1 MFVLAL
7 QLNIL
12 KKYYLNIT
20 NKLNFKVEKLFKAGC
35 TIFLLNLLFSSCID
49 RIEFNEPDALKNA
62 ISIQG
67 KLTKGNPSQIRVQI
81 SNTFDFANTQRFIT
95 AKSVELINQEGGI
108 LDLKTKRQ
116 GIYELEI
123 PENHPTFKIDYGKG
137 YQLKVQ
143 LITGELI
150 ESAFDTLYPVPEI
163 ASLNVEKYVQE
174 TFNFEGVLENI
185 DLLRFSI
192 NTSLHPENSS
202 RKTSFLWELE
212 SVYKQSDT
220 AGGLCR
226 DGSCINSSGANQ
238 TCFLHI
244 NPVRN
249 YKTLNAKKLTGDFLE
264 NFQLLEETQRNS
276 LFAEGYYLTV
286 YQQSLSD
293 FAFDYWSKVGNVVN
307 RTGNQF
313 QSPAGRV
320 PTNFS
325 YDSNDDLEVLG
336 FFFATESTFERIY
349 ISPAFANNP
358 RTICPPP
365 MGNNPL
371 CCNCLCQPNATLKQP
386 DWWME

>member
-1 MFVLAL
+1 M
-7 QLNIL
+7 
-12 KKYYLNIT
+12 
-20 NKLNFKVEKLFKAGC
+20 EKLLKIGGS
-35 TIFLLNLLFSSCID
+35 IFLLIILFFSCID

-67 KLTKGNPSQIRVQI
+67 KLTKGNPNHIRVQI
-81 SNTFDFANTQRFIT
+81 SNTFDFENQQRFIT
-95 AKSVELINQEGGI
+95 AKSVELINQEGAI
-108 LDLKTKRQ
+108 IDLPTKIQ

-137 YQLKVQ
+137 YKIKVQ
-143 LITGELI
+143 LITGEII
-150 ESAFDTLYPVPEI
+150 ESAFDTLHPVPEI
-163 ASLNVEKYVQE
+163 AGLNVEKYTQE
-174 TFNFEGVLENI
+174 TYNFEGVLENI

-192 NTSLHPENSS
+192 NSSLLPTGSS

-220 AGGLCR
+220 AGGTCR

-249 YKTLNAKKLTGDFLE
+249 YKTLNAKKLTGDFIE
-264 NFQLLEETQRNS
+264 NFQLLEETKRNA

-293 FAFDYWSKVGNVVN
+293 FAFDYWSKVGSVVN

-320 PTNFS
+320 PTNFTF
-325 YDSNDDLEVLG
+325 DSNDDLEVLG
-336 FFFATESTFERIY
+336 FFFATESSFKRIY
-349 ISPAFANNP
+349 ISPAYADNP

-365 MGNNPL
+365 MGSNPL
-371 CCNCLCQPNATLKQP
+371 CCSCLCQPNSTLKKP
-386 DWWME
+386 DWWIE